1 MDDNGVSDY
10 RYAGRVRRGK
20 VELIKVICRSEIK
33 EEAESFQK
41 EVENILITKGL
52 EVLWMECASIQDL
65 EYMVS
70 KEKDA
75 VVLLQE
81 RDNGDER
88 CVAWEIAA
96 IRDIGN
102 VRVISCVK
110 RMHYG
115 TSFMAILY
123 AAGIMDALFEEDAD
137 AVHIAERLFA
147 PRSRRECRAY
157 YGIRSIQEVTAVLE
171 IMEQDTL
178 DRYVRYINGSVDR
191 EEMLMRFH
199 EVAKKLSYIEKCC
212 FMEKMP
218 EDIRMEIGKEVE
230 VEKIGFSQLTGGKR
244 KK

>member
-1 MDDNGVSDY
+1 M
-10 RYAGRVRRGK
+10 
-20 VELIKVICRSEIK
+20 IKVICRSEIK

-41 EVENILITKGL
+41 EVENILMLKGQ
-52 EVLWMECASIQDL
+52 EVLWRECDSIQDL

-75 VVLLQE
+75 VVLLYE

-88 CVAWEIAA
+88 SVAWEIAA

-102 VRVISCVK
+102 VCVISCVK

-137 AVHIAERLFA
+137 AVHIAERMFA
-147 PRSRRECRAY
+147 ARSRRECRGY
-157 YGIRSIQEVTAVLE
+157 YGIRSLQDVTAVLE
-171 IMEQDTL
+171 IMDQDTL
-178 DRYVRYINGSVDR
+178 ERYVRYINGSVDR
-191 EEMLMRFH
+191 EEMRTRFH
-199 EVAKKLSYIEKCC
+199 EVVKKLSYIEKCS

-218 EDIRMEIGKEVE
+218 EDIRKEIGKEAE
-230 VEKIGFSQLTGGKR
+230 LEKRGFSQSVGVKR

>member
-10 RYAGRVRRGK
+10 RYARRVRKGK
-20 VELIKVICRSEIK
+20 AELIKVICRSEIK

-41 EVENILITKGL
+41 EVESILVSKGQ
-52 EVLWMECASIQDL
+52 EVLWIECDSIQDL

-81 RDNGDER
+81 RNNGDER
-88 CVAWEIAA
+88 CAAWEIAA
-96 IRDIGN
+96 IRDIRN
-102 VRVISCVK
+102 VRVIVCVK
-110 RMHYG
+110 RLHYG

-123 AAGIMDALFEEDAD
+123 VAGIVDALFEEDAD
-137 AVHIAERLFA
+137 AVHIAERLLA
-147 PRSRRECRAY
+147 SRSRRECRMY

-178 DRYVRYINGSVDR
+178 DRYVRYINGSADR
-191 EEMLMRFH
+191 EEMLIRFH
-199 EVAKKLSYIEKCC
+199 EVVKKLSYIEKCC
-212 FMEKMP
+212 FVEKMP
-218 EDIRMEIGKEVE
+218 EDIRMEIGKDVE
-230 VEKIGFSQLTGGKR
+230 LEKRGFSQSTGVKR